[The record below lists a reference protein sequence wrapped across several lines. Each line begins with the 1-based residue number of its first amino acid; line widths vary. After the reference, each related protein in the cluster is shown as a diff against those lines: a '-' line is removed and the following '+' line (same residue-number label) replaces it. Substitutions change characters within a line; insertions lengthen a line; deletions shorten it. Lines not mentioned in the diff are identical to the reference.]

1 MADNKNFSLS
11 DLLGDESTVASSV
24 NTTEEETIDA
34 AEATASTNQYEP
46 VKISDMRPAANMHE
60 EKEKVT
66 NEVAKQI
73 TGAIDMRMEQIR
85 ETKEQVIESVKEAT
99 IQEDLAAELGDTE
112 EASSNNITMKQT
124 STVPGVPYTDD
135 DEDEDLYDINDED
148 LSDMEK
154 ELEAEISSI
163 DSSDSVNDDQ
173 LSEEDREILS
183 NEIKKYINP
192 VKTKI
197 DLSQFSVSN
206 STVNIA
212 AAAKHLV
219 TSVMN
224 KPVQSA
230 DYVLIDTGRVVSMSA
245 FDSDDLEKV
254 NNAFYMRDSFNA
266 AIDRWQVF
274 YDHCIDTDKPMTL
287 EAWLRGIS
295 ASDFPH
301 IYGAA
306 YAASFKGSNYIPYTC
321 DNADCKKPY
330 IPGET
335 SFESLLKFKDE
346 AARKRYKDILAGN
359 RMEND
364 CLIPR
369 RVQVSDSIV
378 IDIVKPSIYTAYV
391 ESVAIDPTTKR
402 KYAETINLILQISNI
417 YIIDYDTM
425 SLKPIEYKVDKN
437 NMAKSL
443 KYKIVAFS
451 KILKTL
457 DSDQKGII
465 LSIISE
471 FANNDNLISYVTP
484 ATTCTHCGHV
494 KAESEASII
503 ELLFTRLRLTALTR
517 SSTK

>member
-1 MADNKNFSLS
+1 MSDNKNFSLN
-11 DLLGDESTVASSV
+11 DLLGDDSSLPISESK
-24 NTTEEETIDA
+24 EDTIDA
-34 AEATASTNQYEP
+34 VEVDEPVNQYEP
-46 VKISDMRPAANMHE
+46 VKISDMRPATNMHE

-85 ETKEQVIESVKEAT
+85 ETKQQFIESIKEAT
-99 IQEDLAAELGDTE
+99 IKEDLAAELGDTE
-112 EASSNNITMKQT
+112 ETSSNNITMKSTT

-135 DEDEDLYDINDED
+135 DEDEDLYDINDDD

-154 ELEAEISSI
+154 ELENEISSI
-163 DSSDSVNDDQ
+163 DSSDNVDDDQ

-197 DLSQFSVSN
+197 DLSQFTVSN

-212 AAAKHLV
+212 VAAKHLV
-219 TSVMN
+219 SSIVN

-230 DYVLIDTGRVVSMSA
+230 DYVLIDTGRVISMSA
-245 FDSDDLEKV
+245 FNSDDLEKV

-274 YDHCIDTDKPMTL
+274 YDHCIDADKPMTL

-321 DNADCKKPY
+321 DNPDCKKPY

-369 RVQVSDSIV
+369 RVQVSDNIV

-391 ESVAIDPTTKR
+391 ESTAIDPTTKK
-402 KYAETINLILQISNI
+402 KYAETINLIMQISNI

-425 SLKPIEYKVDKN
+425 TLKPIEYKVDKN
-437 NMAKSL
+437 NMAKTL

-471 FANNDNLISYVTP
+471 FANNDNLITYVTP